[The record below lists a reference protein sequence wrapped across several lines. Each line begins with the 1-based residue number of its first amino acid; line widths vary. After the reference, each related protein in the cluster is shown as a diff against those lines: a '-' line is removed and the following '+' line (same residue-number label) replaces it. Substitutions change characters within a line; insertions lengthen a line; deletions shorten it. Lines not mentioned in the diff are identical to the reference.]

1 MSVASLLS
9 ELQVRLPRVTPLS
22 SVVLASRQV
31 ADTSA
36 RSTKIEVLADLL
48 RSVPAAE
55 VPLVVGLLTG
65 RLRQG
70 RIGIGWATLRGLRP
84 EDGGPVS
91 GPDIDI
97 TDVDRAVTQVAGTTG
112 SGSGTR
118 RRQLL
123 AELFARADDA
133 EATFLTALLL
143 GELRQGAL
151 DGVMTEAVARAAGL
165 PATDVRRAVML
176 SGDLARTAG
185 EAITGGAAALAAV
198 RLTVGRPVLPMLA
211 SPATDVADALG
222 RTGPASV
229 DWKLDGARVQVHR
242 DGSDVALFTRNL
254 NDVTARLPGVVAAVV
269 AMPARQLVLDGEVV
283 AGTAGGEHTESVIE
297 SGRPVSAKGTADSDA
312 PPAGVFTA
320 TPRAFQDV
328 MSSFGRE
335 DPARGGS
342 SLVAGFFDV
351 LYADGGDLID
361 RPLRERLPVLDE
373 IAGSFVVPRVQTDD
387 AGEAARMLSSA
398 LDHGHEGIV
407 VKALDSPYL
416 AGRRGGEWRKVKP
429 VKTLDLIVIGVEWGH
444 GRRSGWLSNLHLAAM
459 GSDGEPVMVGKTFK
473 GLTDEL
479 LEWQTRE
486 LLARETSRHGITV
499 SVRPELVV
507 EIALDGVQVSSRYR
521 GGVALRFAR
530 VRGYR
535 PDKDSRDADTI
546 ETVRAMLP

>member
-1 MSVASLLS
+1 
-9 ELQVRLPRVTPLS
+9 VTPLS

-36 RSTKIEVLADLL
+36 RSAKIQILADLL
-48 RSVPAAE
+48 RSVPSDE

-84 EDGGPVS
+84 EDGATPS
-91 GPDIDI
+91 GADLDI
-97 TDVDRAVTQVAGTTG
+97 TDVDRVVSEVAATTG
-112 SGSGTR
+112 NGSGAR

-133 EATFLTALLL
+133 EATYLTGLLL

-165 PATDVRRAVML
+165 PAADVRRAVML

-185 EAITGGAAALAAV
+185 EAVTGGAAALAAV
-198 RLTVGRPVLPMLA
+198 TLTVGRPVLPMLA
-211 SPATDVADALG
+211 SPAADVSDAIG

-229 DWKLDGARVQVHR
+229 DWKLDGARIQVHR
-242 DGSDVALFTRNL
+242 DGTDVGLFTRNL
-254 NDVTARLPGVVAAVV
+254 NDVTSRLPGVVAAVL
-269 AMPARQLVLDGEVV
+269 AMPVRQLVLDGEVV
-283 AGTAGGEHTESVIE
+283 AGAAHGDQTESAIE
-297 SGRPVSAKGTADSDA
+297 SGGAATDNAVDDAASADA
-312 PPAGVFTA
+312 PPAGVFAT

-335 DPARGGS
+335 DPTRGGG

-351 LYADGGDLID
+351 LHADGGDLIE

-373 IAGSFVVPRVQTDD
+373 IAGSFVVPRVQTADVH
-387 AGEAARMLSSA
+387 EAAGMLASA
-398 LDHGHEGIV
+398 LEHGHEGVV

-429 VKTLDLIVIGVEWGH
+429 VKTLDLIVIGAEWGH
-444 GRRSGWLSNLHLAAM
+444 GRRSGWLSNLHLAAL
-459 GSDGEPVMVGKTFK
+459 GADGEPVMVGKTFK

-479 LEWQTRE
+479 LTWQTGE
-486 LLARETSRHGITV
+486 LLARETGRSGITV
-499 SVRPELVV
+499 TVRPELVV

-535 PDKDSRDADTI
+535 PDKDPRDADTI
-546 ETVRAMLP
+546 ETVRGMLP

>member
-1 MSVASLLS
+1 M
-9 ELQVRLPRVTPLS
+9 TPLS

-31 ADTSA
+31 AATSA
-36 RSTKIEVLADLL
+36 RSTKIQVLADLL
-48 RSVPAAE
+48 RSVPADE

-70 RIGIGWATLRGLRP
+70 RIGIGWATLRGLP
-84 EDGGPVS
+84 AEGGQS
-91 GPDIDI
+91 GTAPSLDI
-97 TDVDRAVTQVAGTTG
+97 TEVDRVVSEVAATTG
-112 SGSGTR
+112 SGSGAR

-123 AELFARADDA
+123 AELFARADEA
-133 EATFLTALLL
+133 EATFLTGLLL

-151 DGVMTEAVARAAGL
+151 DGVMTDAVARAAGL
-165 PATDVRRAVML
+165 PGPVVRRAVML

-185 EAITGGAAALAAV
+185 EAMIGGAAALAAV

-211 SPATDVADALG
+211 SPATDIGDAVA

-229 DWKLDGARVQVHR
+229 DWKLDGARIQVHR

-254 NDVTARLPGVVAAVV
+254 NDVTARLPGVVAAVL
-269 AMPARQLVLDGEVV
+269 AMPVRQVVLDGEVV
-283 AGTAGGEHTESVIE
+283 AGAAGGDATQSAIE
-297 SGRPVSAKGTADSDA
+297 SGRG
-312 PPAGVFTA
+312 PAGTSPPPSAFTA

-328 MSSFGRE
+328 MSSFGRD
-335 DPARGGS
+335 DPTRGGDA
-342 SLVAGFFDV
+342 LVAGFFDL

-361 RPLRERLPVLDE
+361 QPLRKRLPLLDE
-373 IAGSFVVPRVQTDD
+373 IAGAFVVPRLLTDD
-387 AGEAARMLSSA
+387 VDEAAGMLDSA
-398 LDHGHEGIV
+398 LAHGHEGVV

-429 VKTLDLIVIGVEWGH
+429 VKTLDLIVIGAEWGH
-444 GRRSGWLSNLHLAAM
+444 GRRSGRLSNLHLAAL
-459 GSDGEPVMVGKTFK
+459 GPAGEPVMVGKTFK

-486 LLARETSRHGITV
+486 LLARETSRSGITV

-507 EIALDGVQVSSRYR
+507 EIALDGVQVSPRYP

-535 PDKDSRDADTI
+535 PDKDPRDADTI

>member
-1 MSVASLLS
+1 
-9 ELQVRLPRVTPLS
+9 
-22 SVVLASRQV
+22 VVLASRQV

-36 RSTKIEVLADLL
+36 RSAKIDVLAELL
-48 RSVPAAE
+48 RSVPADE

-70 RIGIGWATLRGLRP
+70 RVGIGWATLRELRP
-84 EDGGPVS
+84 ADAGTPAAR
-91 GPDIDI
+91 PIDI
-97 TDVDRAVTQVAGTTG
+97 TDVDRVVSEVAATTG
-112 SGSGTR
+112 NGSGAR

-133 EATFLTALLL
+133 EATFLTGLLL

-165 PATDVRRAVML
+165 PGTQVRRAVML
-176 SGDLARTAG
+176 SGDLAGTAG
-185 EAITGGAAALAAV
+185 AAMTGGAAALAGV
-198 RLTVGRPVLPMLA
+198 TLTVGRPVLPMLA
-211 SPATDVADALG
+211 SPASDIADAIG

-229 DWKLDGARVQVHR
+229 DWKLDGARIQVHR

-254 NDVTARLPGVVAAVV
+254 NDVTARLPGVVAAVL
-269 AMPARQLVLDGEVV
+269 AMPVRQLVLDGEVV
-283 AGTAGGEHTESVIE
+283 AGAAGGDKTESAME
-297 SGRPVSAKGTADSDA
+297 SGRQDATAESGETTA
-312 PPAGVFTA
+312 PAGIFA
-320 TPRAFQDV
+320 STPRAFQDV

-335 DPARGGS
+335 DPTRGGH

-351 LYADGGDLID
+351 LHADGGDLID
-361 RPLRERLPVLDE
+361 QPLSARLPVLDA
-373 IAGSFVVPRVQTDD
+373 IAGAFVVPRVQTDQVE
-387 AGEAARMLSSA
+387 EAARMLASA
-398 LDHGHEGIV
+398 LEQGHEGVV

-429 VKTLDLIVIGVEWGH
+429 VKTLDLIVIGAEWGH
-444 GRRSGWLSNLHLAAM
+444 GRRSGWLSNLHLAAL
-459 GSDGEPVMVGKTFK
+459 GPDGEPVMVGKTFK

-479 LEWQTRE
+479 LTWQTAE
-486 LLARETSRHGITV
+486 LLARETGRRGITV

-535 PDKDSRDADTI
+535 PDKDPRDADTI

>member
-1 MSVASLLS
+1 
-9 ELQVRLPRVTPLS
+9 VTPLS

-36 RSTKIEVLADLL
+36 RSVKIEVLADLL
-48 RSVPAAE
+48 RSVPADE

-70 RIGIGWATLRGLRP
+70 RIGIGWATLKDLRP
-84 EDGGPVS
+84 PDAGTLS
-91 GPDIDI
+91 GQSLHI
-97 TDVDRAVTQVAGTTG
+97 TDVDRVVSAVAATTG
-112 SGSGTR
+112 NGSGAR

-123 AELFARADDA
+123 AELFARADEA
-133 EATFLTALLL
+133 EATFLTGLLL

-165 PATDVRRAVML
+165 PGTDLRRAVML

-185 EAITGGAAALAAV
+185 EAMTGGAAALAAV
-198 RLTVGRPVLPMLA
+198 TLTVGRPVLPMLA
-211 SPATDVADALG
+211 SPATDVADALA

-229 DWKLDGARVQVHR
+229 DWKLDGARIQVHR

-254 NDVTARLPGVVAAVV
+254 NDVTARLPGVVAAVL
-269 AMPARQLVLDGEVV
+269 AMPVRQLVLDGEVV
-283 AGTAGGEHTESVIE
+283 AGAAGGEQTESAIE
-297 SGRPVSAKGTADSDA
+297 SGRSAQGGDDGAENAAA
-312 PPAGVFTA
+312 PGVFTS
-320 TPRAFQDV
+320 TPQAFQDV

-335 DPARGGS
+335 DPSRGGG

-351 LYADGGDLID
+351 LHAEGGDVID
-361 RPLRERLPVLDE
+361 QPLSERLPMLDT
-373 IAGSFVVPRVQTDD
+373 IAGAYVVPRVRTDSVE
-387 AGEAARMLSSA
+387 EAARMLASA
-398 LDHGHEGIV
+398 LEHGHEGVV
-407 VKALDSPYL
+407 VKALNSPYL

-429 VKTLDLIVIGVEWGH
+429 VKTLDLIVIGAEWGH
-444 GRRSGWLSNLHLAAM
+444 GRRSGWLSNLHLAAL
-459 GSDGEPVMVGKTFK
+459 GPDGEPVMVGKTFK

-479 LEWQTRE
+479 LTWQTAE
-486 LLARETSRHGITV
+486 LLARETGRRGITV

-535 PDKDSRDADTI
+535 PDKDPRDADTI

>member
-1 MSVASLLS
+1 
-9 ELQVRLPRVTPLS
+9 
-22 SVVLASRQV
+22 VLASRQV
-31 ADTSA
+31 AGTSA

-48 RSVPAAE
+48 RSVTADE

-84 EDGGPVS
+84 EDGGSRS
-91 GPDIDI
+91 GPDLDI
-97 TDVDRAVTQVAGTTG
+97 TDVDRVVTEVAATTG
-112 SGSGTR
+112 NGSGAR

-123 AELFARADDA
+123 AELFARADDV
-133 EATFLTALLL
+133 EATFLTGLLL

-165 PATDVRRAVML
+165 PGTDVRRAVML

-185 EAITGGAAALAAV
+185 EAMTGGAAALAAV
-198 RLTVGRPVLPMLA
+198 TLTVGRPVLPMLA

-229 DWKLDGARVQVHR
+229 DWKLDGARIQVHR

-254 NDVTARLPGVVAAVV
+254 NDVTARLPGVVEAVL
-269 AMPARQLVLDGEVV
+269 AMPGRQLVLDGEVV
-283 AGTAGGEHTESVIE
+283 AGAAGGEQTESAIE
-297 SGRPVSAKGTADSDA
+297 SGRTGAATGATDTDAHEA
-312 PPAGVFTA
+312 PPAGVFAA

-335 DPARGGS
+335 DPARGGD

-361 RPLRERLPVLDE
+361 RPLRERLTVLDE
-373 IAGSFVVPRVQTDD
+373 IAGAFVVPRVQTEDI
-387 AGEAARMLSSA
+387 EAAAGMLASA
-398 LDHGHEGIV
+398 LEHGHEGVV

-429 VKTLDLIVIGVEWGH
+429 VKTLDLIVIGAEWGH
-444 GRRSGWLSNLHLAAM
+444 GRRSGWLSNLHLAAV
-459 GSDGEPVMVGKTFK
+459 GPGGEPVMVGKTFK
-473 GLTDEL
+473 GLTDQL
-479 LEWQTRE
+479 LEWQTGE
-486 LLARETSRHGITV
+486 LLARETGRSGITV

-507 EIALDGVQVSSRYR
+507 EIALDGVQVSSRYH

-535 PDKDSRDADTI
+535 PDKDPLDADTI
-546 ETVRAMLP
+546 ETVRGMLP

>member
-1 MSVASLLS
+1 
-9 ELQVRLPRVTPLS
+9 
-22 SVVLASRQV
+22 VVLASRQV

-36 RSTKIEVLADLL
+36 RSAKIEALAELL
-48 RSVPAAE
+48 RSVPADE

-70 RIGIGWATLRGLRP
+70 RVGIGWATLRELRP
-84 EDGGPVS
+84 ADAGTLAGRP
-91 GPDIDI
+91 IDI
-97 TDVDRAVTQVAGTTG
+97 TDVDRVVSEVAATTG
-112 SGSGTR
+112 NGSGAR

-123 AELFARADDA
+123 ADLFARADDA
-133 EATFLTALLL
+133 EATFLTGLLL

-165 PATDVRRAVML
+165 PSTEVRRAVML
-176 SGDLARTAG
+176 SGDLAGTAG
-185 EAITGGAAALAAV
+185 AAMTGGAAALAGV
-198 RLTVGRPVLPMLA
+198 TLTVGRPVLPMLA
-211 SPATDVADALG
+211 SPAVDIADAIG

-229 DWKLDGARVQVHR
+229 DWKLDGARIQVHR

-254 NDVTARLPGVVAAVV
+254 NDVTARLPGVVAAVL
-269 AMPARQLVLDGEVV
+269 AMPVRQLVLDGEVV
-283 AGTAGGEHTESVIE
+283 AGAAGGEQTESAIE
-297 SGRPVSAKGTADSDA
+297 SDRGATRSDADSAEA
-312 PPAGVFTA
+312 PAAGVFA
-320 TPRAFQDV
+320 STPQAFQDV
-328 MSSFGRE
+328 MSSFGRA
-335 DPARGGS
+335 DPTRGGE

-351 LYADGGDLID
+351 LHAEGGDLID
-361 RPLRERLPVLDE
+361 RPLRERLPVLDAL
-373 IAGSFVVPRVQTDD
+373 AGAFVVPRVATDEVS
-387 AGEAARMLSSA
+387 EAARMLATA
-398 LDHGHEGIV
+398 LEQGHEGVV

-429 VKTLDLIVIGVEWGH
+429 VKTLDLIVIGAEWGH
-444 GRRSGWLSNLHLAAM
+444 GRRSGWLSNLHLAAL
-459 GSDGEPVMVGKTFK
+459 GPDGEPVMVGKTFK

-479 LEWQTRE
+479 LTWQTAE
-486 LLARETSRHGITV
+486 LLTRETGRRGITV

-535 PDKDSRDADTI
+535 PDKDPRDADTI

>member
-1 MSVASLLS
+1 
-9 ELQVRLPRVTPLS
+9 LS

-36 RSTKIEVLADLL
+36 RSTKIEVLAELL
-48 RSVPAAE
+48 RSVPADE
-55 VPLVVGLLTG
+55 VPLVAGLLTG

-70 RIGIGWATLRGLRP
+70 RIGIGWATLRGLRS
-84 EDGGPVS
+84 EGSGPSS

-97 TDVDRAVTQVAGTTG
+97 TDVDRLVTEVAATTG
-112 SGSGTR
+112 NGSGAR

-123 AELFARADDA
+123 AELFARADDT

-165 PATDVRRAVML
+165 PSTDVRRAVML

-185 EAITGGAAALAAV
+185 EAMTGGAAALAAV

-254 NDVTARLPGVVAAVV
+254 NDVTARLPGVVAAVL
-269 AMPARQLVLDGEVV
+269 AMPAQHLVLDGEVV
-283 AGTAGGEHTESVIE
+283 AGTASGEQAESVIE
-297 SGRPVSAKGTADSDA
+297 SGRPAGGKGTAGTDA
-312 PPAGVFTA
+312 PSPGVFAA

-335 DPARGGS
+335 DPTRGGD

-373 IAGSFVVPRVQTDD
+373 VAGSFVVPRLQTDD
-387 AGEAARMLSSA
+387 VEGAARMLASA
-398 LDHGHEGIV
+398 LDHGHEGVV

-444 GRRSGWLSNLHLAAM
+444 GRRSGWLSNLHLAAV

-535 PDKDSRDADTI
+535 PDKDPRDADTI
-546 ETVRAMLP
+546 EMVRDMLP